1 MEGTKRRPS
10 QKESVLIKK
19 ASNGD
24 KEAFDKLYK
33 NYHNSIKGYI
43 VSHLV
48 DRSYTEDIEQETW
61 SKISQ
66 IICDYD
72 PKRGSFY
79 SFIRYWAGIMVL
91 RVNSKI
97 FKWWKEQL
105 FSEFPD
111 EGESE
116 NGEESIDRKNFK
128 PSDTSPEYFL
138 EKCEKFL
145 KITFKCGG
153 LPHQLIAFGFNK
165 LLTGWGPNEI
175 VEELSS
181 ERLKVL
187 TEKLIMDY
195 KQESKLPDY
204 IVDKAFK
211 PLKKKMRKKVKD
223 VLGQRDLENLYEKL
237 LDKIIGV
244 TKLENYYGKN
254 PVGNIA
260 DWSYKVR
267 EKVMREIKK

>member
-1 MEGTKRRPS
+1 MKGRKKGFCE
-10 QKESVLIKK
+10 KEIRLIKR
-19 ASNGD
+19 ASRGD
-24 KEAFDKLYK
+24 GVAFDYLYK
-33 NYHNSIKGYI
+33 NYRNSIKGYI
-43 VSHLV
+43 ASHLV

-61 SKISQ
+61 SKIFQ
-66 IICDYD
+66 IISDYD
-72 PKRGSFY
+72 SQKGSFY

-105 FSEFPD
+105 FSEFPG

-116 NGEESIDRKNFK
+116 NAEKSIDSKNFK
-128 PSDTSPEYFL
+128 PSDTIPEYFL
-138 EKCEKFL
+138 EKYEKFL

-153 LPHQLIAFGFNK
+153 LPHQLIAFGFSK
-165 LLTGWGPNEI
+165 LLTGWGPKEI

-204 IVDKAFK
+204 ILDKTFE
-211 PLKKKMRKKVKD
+211 PLKKKMGKKVKG
-223 VLGQRDLENLYEKL
+223 VLGQKDSENLYKKQ
-237 LDKIIGV
+237 LDKIIGM

-254 PVGNIA
+254 PEGNIA

-267 EKVMREIKK
+267 KKVMREIKK